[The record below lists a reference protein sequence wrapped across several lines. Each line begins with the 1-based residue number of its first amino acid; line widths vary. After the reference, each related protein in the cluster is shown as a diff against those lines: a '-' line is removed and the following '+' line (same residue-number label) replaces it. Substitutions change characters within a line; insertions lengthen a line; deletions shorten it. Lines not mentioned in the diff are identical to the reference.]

1 VDHNLYVKGDKVYA
15 SNYMSGLR
23 MSTIRD
29 NGQLE
34 PYAHF
39 DVRPDSDTAT
49 FYGTWS
55 NYPYFPSGNLAVS
68 CRTVGLFMLKEPA
81 PVSDL
86 NETVEESAMGP
97 LTVHPNP
104 SRGDVV
110 LSGMPEA
117 TELRVLN
124 VLGKEV
130 KGWRRVPG
138 LSGLHVNLA
147 ELEDGIYLVQARTA
161 RGDVRTSRVLLKR

>member
-1 VDHNLYVKGDKVYA
+1 MDHNLYVKGDKVYA

-34 PYAHF
+34 PYAYF

-55 NYPYFPSGNLAVS
+55 NYPYFPSGNIAVS
-68 CRTVGLFMLKEPA
+68 CRSVGLFMLKEPA

-86 NETVEESAMGP
+86 NEAEGKPVAGP

-104 SRGDVV
+104 SRGDVE

-117 TELRVLN
+117 TEVRVLN
-124 VLGKEV
+124 VLGREV
-130 KGWRRVPG
+130 RGWRRVPG

-147 ELEDGIYLVQARTA
+147 DLSDGIYLVQARTA
-161 RGDVRTSRVLLKR
+161 RGDVRTSRVVLKR

>member
-1 VDHNLYVKGDKVYA
+1 
-15 SNYMSGLR
+15 M
-23 MSTIRD
+23 
-29 NGQLE
+29 
-34 PYAHF
+34 
-39 DVRPDSDTAT
+39 
-49 FYGTWS
+49 
-55 NYPYFPSGNLAVS
+55 
-68 CRTVGLFMLKEPA
+68 
-81 PVSDL
+81 SDL
-86 NETVEESAMGP
+86 NETVEEPAVGP

>member
-1 VDHNLYVKGDKVYA
+1 
-15 SNYMSGLR
+15 
-23 MSTIRD
+23 
-29 NGQLE
+29 
-34 PYAHF
+34 
-39 DVRPDSDTAT
+39 
-49 FYGTWS
+49 
-55 NYPYFPSGNLAVS
+55 
-68 CRTVGLFMLKEPA
+68 
-81 PVSDL
+81 
-86 NETVEESAMGP
+86 MGP

-104 SRGDVV
+104 SRGEVV